1 MQLRGSQII
10 EDLVMKIN
18 TTFWYLN
25 VLHTAI
31 PWCYR
36 GTRMTAVLG
45 REGELQ
51 VSNMVF
57 NANTELCLDIELH
70 LGFSE
75 DVECG
80 TDREYSERK

>member
-1 MQLRGSQII
+1 MA
-10 EDLVMKIN
+10 
-18 TTFWYLN
+18 T
-25 VLHTAI
+25 
-31 PWCYR
+31 
-36 GTRMTAVLG
+36 VLG

-57 NANTELCLDIELH
+57 NANAKLSLNIELH

-80 TDREYSERK
+80 TDREYSENK